1 MKRKLQSDEAPHL
14 SPIAEEAAP
23 AGTHSRL
30 QHPSSKLATTH
41 TTTLPIPSTPSR
53 RKRNLPDQG
62 TGTPQA
68 SLGKSIFKT
77 PSKQAVNSGKDDG
90 DPWDTG
96 IVRNADKSARRKG
109 ARIMI
114 QKAMNGALSDDDD
127 DEGENLLASKIYS
140 QLGLGE
146 EVEDDEEAQDVE
158 DGLLDEE
165 EGGNTQ
171 GSKSPRK
178 KRTTK
183 NRIQEKYEPPPLE
196 GFESYFEQ
204 HRRGAKT
211 SNSTLAGL
219 AQLDLGDYYR
229 LLREYP
235 LPHED
240 ERAMLLDV
248 HRENFGQWAFELS
261 QGFNVM
267 LYGYGSK
274 RQLLMGFAA
283 KVYSPKNHIV
293 VVNGYVPSVTTRDIL
308 NNIFA
313 TILGVEHR
321 WKLGSNPHDMLD
333 KLIGLLDGEEN
344 DKNNDEDNDKDTST
358 RFPSDARI
366 TLIIHSLDGE
376 SLRADRHQSLLSR
389 LASHPRVSLVA
400 STDHIKAPLLWDS
413 AKVSQFNFLWH
424 DATTFQHYSSSEASV
439 EEVLY
444 MGGSGRAGGTKGVKY
459 VLASLPQ
466 NAKDL
471 YRILV
476 SHQLQS
482 MEEDGAGRAGEGG
495 EMYGVEY
502 KVLYQMGV
510 EEFICSNDM
519 AFRTLLKEFHD
530 HQMVTSKKDVQ
541 GTEVLWA
548 PFRKEELESILEDIM
563 VA

>member
-1 MKRKLQSDEAPHL
+1 MAPEL
-14 SPIAEEAAP
+14 NITWVPNL
-23 AGTHSRL
+23 R
-30 QHPSSKLATTH
+30 PSYLLLVLFYSLY
-41 TTTLPIPSTPSR
+41 LIP
-53 RKRNLPDQG
+53 
-62 TGTPQA
+62 
-68 SLGKSIFKT
+68 
-77 PSKQAVNSGKDDG
+77 KQLRTCDIQQIKEIIYHVLVFTSYWRTKNNEDDG
-90 DPWDTG
+90 DPWNTG
-96 IVRNADKSARRKG
+96 VVRNADKSARRKG
-109 ARIMI
+109 ARIML
-114 QKAMNGALSDDDD
+114 QKAMNGDLSDADD
-127 DEGENLLASKIYS
+127 DEGEDVLASKIYS
-140 QLGLGE
+140 QLGLE
-146 EVEDDEEAQDVE
+146 EELDDEEDVEDVEDVE

-165 EGGNTQ
+165 EDGNSQGGKN
-171 GSKSPRK
+171 PRK

-183 NRIQEKYEPPPLE
+183 KKIQEKYEPPPLE

-204 HRRGAKT
+204 HRRGTKT

-219 AQLDLGDYYR
+219 PQLDLGDYYR

-235 LPHED
+235 LPHEG
-240 ERAMLLDV
+240 ERAMLMDV

-283 KVYSPKNHIV
+283 KIYTPKNHIV
-293 VVNGYVPSVTTRDIL
+293 VVNGYVPAVTTRDIL

-321 WKLGSNPHDMLD
+321 RKLGSNPNDMLD
-333 KLIGLLDGEEN
+333 KLIELLDGEE
-344 DKNNDEDNDKDTST
+344 DDEDNDEDNDEGAST

-376 SLRADRHQSLLSR
+376 SIRAERHQSLLSR

-424 DATTFQHYSSSEASV
+424 DATTFQPYSSAEASV
-439 EEVLY
+439 EELLY

-466 NAKDL
+466 NAKEL

-476 SHQLQS
+476 SHQLQA
-482 MEEDGAGRAGEGG
+482 MEEDGAGGAGEVG

-519 AFRTLLKEFHD
+519 AFRTLLKEFQD

-548 PFRKEELESILEDIM
+548 PFRKEELESVLEDIM

>member
-1 MKRKLQSDEAPHL
+1 M
-14 SPIAEEAAP
+14 
-23 AGTHSRL
+23 
-30 QHPSSKLATTH
+30 
-41 TTTLPIPSTPSR
+41 
-53 RKRNLPDQG
+53 
-62 TGTPQA
+62 
-68 SLGKSIFKT
+68 
-77 PSKQAVNSGKDDG
+77 
-90 DPWDTG
+90 
-96 IVRNADKSARRKG
+96 
-109 ARIMI
+109 
-114 QKAMNGALSDDDD
+114 QKAMNGDLSDDDD
-127 DEGENLLASKIYS
+127 DEGEDLLASKIYS
-140 QLGLGE
+140 QLGLE
-146 EVEDDEEAQDVE
+146 EEIDDEEEVVE

-171 GSKSPRK
+171 SGKSPSK

-183 NRIQEKYEPPPLE
+183 KKIQEKYEPPPLE

-229 LLREYP
+229 LLREYS

-240 ERAMLLDV
+240 ERAMLMDV

-274 RQLLMGFAA
+274 RQLMMEFAA

-293 VVNGYVPSVTTRDIL
+293 VVNGYIPSVTTRDIL
-308 NNIFA
+308 NSVFA

-321 WKLGSNPHDMLD
+321 RKLGSNPNDMLD
-333 KLIGLLDGEEN
+333 KLIDLLDGEE
-344 DKNNDEDNDKDTST
+344 DGEDSDGGAST
-358 RFPSDARI
+358 RFPSGARI

-376 SLRADRHQSLLSR
+376 SLRAERHQSLLSR

-400 STDHIKAPLLWDS
+400 SIDHIKAPLLWDS
-413 AKVSQFNFLWH
+413 AKVSQFNLLWH
-424 DATTFQHYSSSEASV
+424 DATTFQPYPSTEVSV
-439 EEVLY
+439 EELLY

-466 NAKDL
+466 NAKEL

-476 SHQLQS
+476 SHQLQA
-482 MEEDGAGRAGEGG
+482 MEEDDAGGGGEGG
-495 EMYGVEY
+495 DMYGVEY

-519 AFRTLLKEFHD
+519 AFRTLLKE
-530 HQMVTSKKDVQ
+530 
-541 GTEVLWA
+541 
-548 PFRKEELESILEDIM
+548 
-563 VA
+563 